1 MKPITSSSQKTDEK
15 NLEVL
20 FDSAYSQTTNSSL

>member
-1 MKPITSSSQKTDEK
+1 MEPITVSLQKTDEK

-20 FDSAYSQTTNSSL
+20 FNSAYSQTTNSLL